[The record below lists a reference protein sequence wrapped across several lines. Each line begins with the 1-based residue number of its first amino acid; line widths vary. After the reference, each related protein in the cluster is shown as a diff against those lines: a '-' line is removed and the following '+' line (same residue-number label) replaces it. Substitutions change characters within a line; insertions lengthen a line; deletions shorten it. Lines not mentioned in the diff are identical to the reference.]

1 MDKIVNDDLIEIQ
14 EPRYNRNV
22 SNKQLLIGNYVP
34 PIDRLKVISED
45 EFEELIEEWIYG
57 YLITK
62 YEKVKKIDKIIRLA
76 GSGDKGRDVVA
87 YERYSKD
94 GQEVWDN
101 YQCKHYKAPLTPS
114 EMWVEFGKVCYYT
127 YIGDYSVPKK
137 YYFVSPHGVGTKLF
151 DFIMKPEKLRKGLIE
166 NWDKHCLNS
175 IAKDP
180 IKLTGNFKTYVEK
193 FDFSIFDSI
202 NPGELIHQYQ
212 QTIYFPFRF
221 GGGLMIKPNRSRK
234 PPIEINDSEQ
244 LYVKKLYDAYSQHR
258 NERINK
264 LSELIRHKTLFNHFQ
279 RQRTYF
285 YQAESLKVFE
295 RDSMPDGLNAFEELM
310 EQIYHGIVDTVY
322 SNHKDGFERV
332 KSTTDKASTLALG
345 LDNLLIDFVNIKD
358 KMGICHHLAN
368 EIRDTDE
375 DEVVWVIEDE

>member
-1 MDKIVNDDLIEIQ
+1 MTNIVNDGLIEIQ
-14 EPRYNRNV
+14 EPMYNRNV

-57 YLITK
+57 YLLTK

-87 YERYSKD
+87 YAKYSKD

-101 YQCKHYKAPLTPS
+101 YQCKHYKGALTPS

-127 YIGDYSVPKK
+127 YIGDYSVPRK
-137 YYFVSPHGVGTKLF
+137 YYFVSPHGVGTKLS
-151 DFIMKPEKLRKGLIE
+151 DLIMKPEKLKYGLIE

-175 IAKDP
+175 IAKNP
-180 IKLTGNFKTYVEK
+180 IKLKGDFKSYVEN

-221 GGGLMIKPNRSRK
+221 GGGLIKKPNRLQK
-234 PPIEINDSEQ
+234 PPIKINDNEQ
-244 LYVKKLYDAYSQHR
+244 LYVKKLYDAYSQHK
-258 NERINK
+258 NENINK
-264 LSELIRHKTLFNHFQ
+264 LSELKKYKTLFNHFQ

-322 SNHKDGFERV
+322 SDYKDGFERV

-345 LDNLLIDFVNIKD
+345 LDNLLIDFVNVKD

-368 EIRDTDE
+368 EVRETDE